1 MVTGT
6 EILRAPEQ
14 GLLPTVAWRIGGEKP
29 VYALDG
35 GVYTA
40 SAAVNWGRSLGLF
53 ESFEELTALA
63 GPPAME
69 SGLVF
74 VPALSGL
81 ACPHWYRRPRRLWPS
96 LGLDHGPAPFMKAIP
111 QRVACRTAARVA
123 AITP

>member
-14 GLLPTVAWRIGGEKP
+14 GLLPTVAWQIGGEKP

-81 ACPHWYRRPRRLWPS
+81 ACPHRSEERRVGHGCVSQCKSRWSP
-96 LGLDHGPAPFMKAIP
+96 DHKKK
-111 QRVACRTAARVA
+111 
-123 AITP
+123 

>member
-14 GLLPTVAWRIGGEKP
+14 GLLPTVAWQIGGEKP

-81 ACPHWYRRPRRLWPS
+81 ACPHWDRSEEHTSELQS
-96 LGLDHGPAPFMKAIP
+96 LMRNSYAVFCLKKTNKNM
-111 QRVACRTAARVA
+111 C
-123 AITP
+123 ITS

>member
-81 ACPHWYRRPRRLWPS
+81 ACPHCDRRAPGLR
-96 LGLDHGPAPFMKAIP
+96 LGLGIAPGPRDLMKALLEG
-111 QRVACRTAARVA
+111 VACRARQRA
-123 AITP
+123 G